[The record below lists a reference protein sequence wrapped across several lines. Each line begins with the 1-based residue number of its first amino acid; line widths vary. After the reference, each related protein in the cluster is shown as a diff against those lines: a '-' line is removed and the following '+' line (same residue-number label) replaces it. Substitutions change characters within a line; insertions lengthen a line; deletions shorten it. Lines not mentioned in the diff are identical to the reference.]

1 MEQKFKVDVT
11 KEVTVTVF
19 PPLSGCGPSS
29 SCCGPSMCC
38 GPSVNP
44 FSGKDLMDELSQR
57 LEEIK
62 ENFGNTVQIETVEY
76 GTVSQLRHAIDRLN
90 LVLKASGNDFVVSTK
105 NFFIFISSA
114 APIIAVNNKI
124 ISAGSVPTR
133 EQMFNRIKAAFS
145 PAQQPHDLGSALLDN
160 EEET

>member
-38 GPSVNP
+38 GPSANP
-44 FSGKDLMDELSQR
+44 FSGKDLMDELFQR
-57 LEEIK
+57 LGEIK

-76 GTVSQLRHAIDRLN
+76 GTMSQLRHAINRLN
-90 LVLKASGNDFVVSTK
+90 LVLKASGKDFVVST
-105 NFFIFISSA
+105 NDFYFFISA

-145 PAQQPHDLGSALLDN
+145 PSPTA
-160 EEET
+160 T